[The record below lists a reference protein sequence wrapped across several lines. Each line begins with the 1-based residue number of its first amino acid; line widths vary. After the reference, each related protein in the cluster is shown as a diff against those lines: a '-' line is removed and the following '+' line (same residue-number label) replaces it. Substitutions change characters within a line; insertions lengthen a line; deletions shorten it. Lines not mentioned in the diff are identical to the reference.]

1 MGEIKWRIIGD
12 HFENCNCDL
21 LCPCHVSFKQKPT
34 EGYCHGFWADHIQE
48 GKYGD
53 VILDDLNIVIAYTTP
68 GIMYEGNWTS
78 ITYIDDRASVEQRE
92 SLKNIFSGSA
102 GGPWK
107 TIFNFVSNNLGVRHV
122 PIIFKKEGRTR
133 SVTIPDILEVNIEAI
148 KGANP
153 DEEVKLLN
161 LYNVLLPP
169 IHILARAKLS
179 KYNDHGIH
187 WDNEKK
193 YALYCTFEW
202 SGP

>member
-1 MGEIKWRIIGD
+1 M
-12 HFENCNCDL
+12 
-21 LCPCHVSFKQKPT
+21 SFKQKPT

-48 GKYGD
+48 GKYD
-53 VILDDLNIVIAYTTP
+53 DIVLDDLNVVIAYTTP

-78 ITYIDDRASVEQRE
+78 ITYIDDRASIEQRE
-92 SLKNIFSGSA
+92 ALKSIFSGSA
-102 GGPWK
+102 EGSPWK
-107 TIFNFVSNNLGVRHV
+107 IIFNFASNNLGVRYV

-133 SVTIPDILEVNIEAI
+133 SVAIPDILEANIEAI

-179 KYNDHGIH
+179 KYDDYGIH

-202 SGP
+202 GGP

>member
-1 MGEIKWRIIGD
+1 MSDVKWRVRGE

-21 LCPCHVSFKQKPT
+21 LCPCHVSFKQRPT
-34 EGYCHGFWADHIQE
+34 QGYCVGFWADHIEE

-53 VILDDLNIVIAYTTP
+53 VPLDGLTVVIAFATP
-68 GIMYEGNWTS
+68 GNMYEGNWTAV
-78 ITYIDDRASVEQRE
+78 TYIDDRATPPQKEALS
-92 SLKNIFSGSA
+92 SIFSGSV

-107 TIFNFVSNNLGVRHV
+107 IISNFISTNTVKYL
-122 PIIFKKEGRTR
+122 PIMFKKEGRTR
-133 SVTIPDILEVNIEAI
+133 SVTIPSILESNVEAI

-161 LYNVLLPP
+161 LYNVLLQPP
-169 IHILARAKLS
+169 HILARASSS
-179 KYNDHGIH
+179 KYSDNDIE